1 MTFTKFENV
10 TSPSSLKSRT
20 YYFFKCCSFELI
32 DEIDSFKGYSTMGD
46 EHGVSTTCQP
56 KEIKIKNN
64 IRKLKNQI
72 KTKILKIKSNQT
84 TTKPNI
90 KKTSYLF
97 FKKHLNLKKS
107 KFLKCKDDENML
119 NLFTRV

>member
-1 MTFTKFENV
+1 M
-10 TSPSSLKSRT
+10 
-20 YYFFKCCSFELI
+20 I

-64 IRKLKNQI
+64 IRKMKNQI
-72 KTKILKIKSNQT
+72 KIKFLKIKNNQT

-97 FKKHLNLKKS
+97 FQETPKS
-107 KFLKCKDDENML
+107 KKI
-119 NLFTRV
+119 